1 MSVHVNTQTVS
12 RWLFGPPLQSQ
23 EAPQQTVSKTVG
35 LAVFASDALSS
46 VAYATQ
52 EILVV
57 LIVAGTGALA
67 ISMPISLA
75 IAALL
80 VILTISYRQTIAAY
94 PGGGGA
100 YIVARDNLGEVPAQV
115 AAAALLIDYT
125 LTVAVSISSGVEH
138 LASAIPALLPY
149 TVEFAVALVMLMM
162 VINLRGVKES
172 GRIFAIP
179 TYFFVGMMFLT
190 LAIGLVQLATGTLS
204 QVTFVETLQ
213 HVPEQLTLLLV
224 LRAFSSGCTA
234 LTGVEA
240 ISNGIPSFKEPKTR
254 NAAATLTVMAC
265 ILGVMFL
272 GTTLLANYTGAM
284 PSATETVISQISRT
298 ILGRGILYALVIASA
313 TVILV
318 MAANTSYAGF
328 PRLAAMAAG
337 DGFLPRQLTFKSSRL
352 VFKWGIVVLA
362 GTASLLV
369 IVFNAS
375 VSGLIPLYAIG
386 VFLSFSLS
394 QLGMVVRW
402 HRISKLK
409 PGEESNAEHSVLRYD
424 PRWRIKQ
431 ISNAV
436 GAVVTITV
444 TMVFAYTKFPE
455 GAWVTVIIIPSLVLV
470 FSRIRAHYISVAK
483 ALSLRNVPVFKLCVR
498 PMRTVILVDDVHRGT
513 LRLVEFAKSLG
524 NPWVAVHV
532 DYNDRGA
539 EQMQLKWQER
549 IGEGELVVLPSPYRH
564 LIEPVRDFVLSERDK
579 IPGGFVH
586 VIMGQLVM
594 TNQVQRALHSNNA
607 LGIMGDLQRFDR
619 IVVTDVPYQLY
630 PHSNGYGNG
639 VHVATETPA
648 QVNKQDFPFPTPAL
662 TPAPPP
668 KEIAAP
674 VNAAAPQA
682 DPDVTKQKDEE

>member
-1 MSVHVNTQTVS
+1 MSVHVNSQTVG

-23 EAPQQTVSKTVG
+23 EAPQQTISKKVG
-35 LAVFASDALSS
+35 LAIFASDALSS

-52 EILVV
+52 EIFVV
-57 LIVAGTGALA
+57 LIVAGAGALA
-67 ISMPISLA
+67 ISLPISAAIVLLLA
-75 IAALL
+75 
-80 VILTISYRQTIAAY
+80 ILTISYRQTIAAY

-100 YIVARDNLGEVPAQV
+100 YIVARDNLGEVPAQI

-125 LTVAVSISSGVEH
+125 LTVAVSISSSVEQV
-138 LASAIPALLPY
+138 ASAAPSLLPY
-149 TVEFAVALVMLMM
+149 KVELAVAMVMLMM

-172 GRIFAIP
+172 GRIFAVP
-179 TYFFVGMMFLT
+179 TYFFVAMMILT
-190 LAIGLVQLATGTLS
+190 LGVGIIQMLTGMLG
-204 QVTFVETLQ
+204 QVTDVRTLQ
-213 HVPEQLTLLLV
+213 HIPETLTLLLV

-240 ISNGIPSFKEPKTR
+240 ISNGIPAFKEPKTR

-265 ILGVMFL
+265 ILGAMFV
-272 GTTLLANYTGAM
+272 GTTLLANHTGAM
-284 PSATETVISQISRT
+284 PSATETIISQISRT
-298 ILGRGILYALVIASA
+298 ILGRGVLYALLITSA
-313 TVILV
+313 MVILM
-318 MAANTSYAGF
+318 MAANTSFAGF
-328 PRLAAMAAG
+328 PRLAALAAG

-362 GTASLLV
+362 GGASVLI

-386 VFLSFSLS
+386 VFLSFTLS
-394 QLGMVVRW
+394 QFGMVVRW

-409 PGEESNAEHSVLRYD
+409 RGEEIAAEHSTLQYD
-424 PRWRIKQ
+424 AHWRIKQ
-431 ISNAV
+431 FSNAV
-436 GAVVTITV
+436 GATITLIV
-444 TMVFAYTKFPE
+444 TVVFAYTKFPE
-455 GAWVTVIIIPSLVLV
+455 GAWVTVLVIPCLVYI
-470 FSRIRAHYISVAK
+470 FSRVRAHYISVAK
-483 ALSLRNVPVFKLCVR
+483 ALSLRNVPVIKLRER

-524 NPWVAVHV
+524 NPWVALHV

-539 EQMQLKWQER
+539 EQMQRKWQER
-549 IGEGELVVLPSPYRH
+549 IGEGQLVVLPSPYRH

-594 TNQVQRALHSNNA
+594 TNQVQRTLHSNNA

-619 IVVTDVPYQLY
+619 VVVTDVPYQLY
-630 PHSNGYGNG
+630 PHSNGNGNG
-639 VHVATETPA
+639 VHVIPA
-648 QVNKQDFPFPTPAL
+648 VPAL
-662 TPAPPP
+662 VKSQDTPSAAPASTP

-674 VNAAAPQA
+674 VSAPAPQP
-682 DPDVTKQKDEE
+682 DPTVAGNKGE